1 MIFIGL
7 GGNLTCPTFG
17 TPRATCGAALQI
29 MEQRGI
35 KVTNRSRWYESAP
48 VPVSDQPWYVNGV
61 VSVETSLDP
70 APLVA
75 EVLNIEA
82 ELGRRRTVANA
93 PRTIDLDVIAHG
105 DTVIEADQKHQVAI
119 PHPRMHTRAFVLLPM
134 REIAPDWR
142 HPALG
147 KGLKELI
154 AALPADQE
162 CRAMDDGP
170 GLYGTEWAG

>member
-17 TPRATCGAALQI
+17 APRATCGAALQI

-35 KVTNRSRWYESAP
+35 KVLERARWYESAP

-61 VSVETSLDP
+61 VGVDTALGP
-70 APLVA
+70 ADLVA
-75 EVLNIEA
+75 EVLDIEA
-82 ELGRRRTVANA
+82 ELGRRRTIANA

-105 DTVIEADQKHQVAI
+105 DTVIEADEKHQVAI

-134 REIAPDWR
+134 HEIAPDWR
-142 HPALG
+142 HPASG
-147 KGLKELI
+147 REIEALI
-154 AALPADQE
+154 ADLPPDQE
-162 CRAMDDGP
+162 CRAMADGP
-170 GLYGTEWAG
+170 GLYGTEWVG

>member
-1 MIFIGL
+1 MIIIGL

-17 TPRATCGAALQI
+17 PPRATCGAALQI

-35 KVTNRSRWYESAP
+35 KVTARSRWYESAP

-61 VSVETSLDP
+61 VSVETALD
-70 APLVA
+70 APDLVQ
-75 EVLNIEA
+75 EVLEIEA
-82 ELGRRRTVANA
+82 ELGRRRTVPNA

-105 DTVIEADQKHQVAI
+105 DTVLESNARHHVSV

-142 HPALG
+142 HPATGRSLDD
-147 KGLKELI
+147 LI
-154 AALPADQE
+154 AALPAGQE
-162 CRAMDDGP
+162 CRPMPDGP
-170 GLYGTEWAG
+170 GLFGTEWDR